1 MNDEKKSTE
10 ADNSEEKAIEEP
22 IVKGQN
28 ANVSDSDSA
37 SSRMAGDLGKVAAPD
52 NAPSAGLGNE
62 SEKQPDAGPNNA
74 GADKPSPENTPA
86 HAQHAKVAKSSKGKI
101 IGVVIAIVAIIA
113 IVAVC
118 VVMFSNPAAEEAP
131 QSVLVEESSATEA
144 APEDN
149 LPESPI
155 DWAEWQERNNNVYAW
170 VSVPDTGIEL
180 PVLQHPVVENYYLEH
195 DIDGNSTIAGAIYSQ
210 KTYNSKDF
218 QDDPVTVL
226 YGHTFE
232 TNDTMFTNLHM
243 LEDEV
248 FFDEHPNFYIYT
260 PEYNLTYEII
270 SAYEW
275 DNKLIL
281 AKWDTHNLDKQQ
293 EYFDLV
299 ADPESTNKNVRAMD
313 RLIAGEDHIVQLST
327 CTVPSNSNK
336 RYLVTGVLVGAER
349 VKSNGVGLSDEGEV
363 IVQQ

>member
-1 MNDEKKSTE
+1 MSDDTKNTDAAKSE
-10 ADNSEEKAIEEP
+10 DKATEEP
-22 IVKGQN
+22 IADAKRLDDALTAEG
-28 ANVSDSDSA
+28 DSPKAEKDA
-37 SSRMAGDLGKVAAPD
+37 DAAMKPD
-52 NAPSAGLGNE
+52 NEPSADLDE
-62 SEKQPDAGPNNA
+62 AADEKALDAKGPA
-74 GADKPSPENTPA
+74 HASDQKEGKPSP
-86 HAQHAKVAKSSKGKI
+86 AKVAGI
-101 IGVVIAIVAIIA
+101 IIA
-113 IVAVC
+113 IV
-118 VVMFSNPAAEEAP
+118 VVVAIIVACCLMFMQPAEEEAAEPVQA
-131 QSVLVEESSATEA
+131 EEPAATEA
-144 APEDN
+144 SEESD
-149 LPESPI
+149 LPQSPI
-155 DWAEWQERNNNVYAW
+155 DWAEWQGINDNVYAW

-195 DIDGNSTIAGAIYSQ
+195 DIYGNSTIAGAIYSQ

-218 QDDPVTVL
+218 QSDPVTVL
-226 YGHTFE
+226 YGHTIE
-232 TNDTMFTNLHM
+232 TNDTMFTQLHM

-281 AKWDTHNLDKQQ
+281 AKYDVHNLDTQQ
-293 EYFDLV
+293 QYFDIV

-336 RYLVTGVLVGAER
+336 RYLVTGVLVGAEP
-349 VKSNGVGLSDEGEV
+349 VASDGVTATEKDEAV
-363 IVQQ
+363 VQ

>member
-1 MNDEKKSTE
+1 MSDNQDKQDPKENSEQTTTDPKIESKVENASSKVETSDAGRKPSDDEKPE
-10 ADNSEEKAIEEP
+10 
-22 IVKGQN
+22 
-28 ANVSDSDSA
+28 SA
-37 SSRMAGDLGKVAAPD
+37 SQTGEEGEHGSKGDSNRKDETV
-52 NAPSAGLGNE
+52 
-62 SEKQPDAGPNNA
+62 
-74 GADKPSPENTPA
+74 PA
-86 HAQHAKVAKSSKGKI
+86 HAQHAKEGKSSNSKV
-101 IGVVIAIVAIIA
+101 IGIVIAVIAVIAAI
-113 IVAVC
+113 AVC
-118 VVMFSNPAAEEAP
+118 CFMFMKPAEEEP
-131 QSVLVEESSATEA
+131 IQEVQVEESSAAETADESIY
-144 APEDN
+144 P
-149 LPESPI
+149 PSPI
-155 DWAEWQERNNNVYAW
+155 DWAEWQERNDNVYAW

-180 PVLQHPVVENYYLEH
+180 PVLQHPMAENYYLEH

-232 TNDTMFTNLHM
+232 TNDTMFTKLHM

-281 AKWDTHNLDKQQ
+281 AKYDVHNLDTQQ
-293 EYFDLV
+293 EYFDIV
-299 ADPESTNKNVRAMD
+299 ADPESTNKNVREMD

-336 RYLVTGVLVGAER
+336 RYLVTGVLVNAER
-349 VKSNGVGLSDEGEV
+349 VSSDGVTVTEKDTARPADE
-363 IVQQ
+363 QQ